1 MAILTP
7 KKRTRILSRYQGQNS
22 RISNIEDVTVYKSR
36 STGIVDEIFEESLTY
51 EVFFDVDLKRLLAS
65 NASHAE
71 FRVLSSPTIKKLNI
85 FSTLNLIPT
94 KGMTLPFLSY
104 GGSSLIS
111 CAILIGF
118 ILSLS
123 KKKYEKV

>member
-1 MAILTP
+1 MTFYFLSISGLAIIF
-7 KKRTRILSRYQGQNS
+7 ILQTL
-22 RISNIEDVTVYKSR
+22 I
-36 STGIVDEIFEESLTY
+36 
-51 EVFFDVDLKRLLAS
+51 
-65 NASHAE
+65 
-71 FRVLSSPTIKKLNI
+71 NI

-123 KKKYEKV
+123 KKYEKFKNYFFALEELRYVFPAISLYENFKDSNHQIIF